1 MTLLPRRPGLRVNL
15 GGHWQLSAP
24 GDRSLRQ
31 LSHRLCLRRN
41 FPGSCGSIS
50 TALVLVINNPLA
62 SAADARDPASIPGLG
77 GSPGEGNGNPLQ
89 YSCLENPMD
98 RGAWWATVYGVA
110 KESDRT
116 EHWSP
121 CQFLRRLSLLE
132 PPTPSLAPPHRRAL
146 GTDKPDPHPA
156 SRLSTSWRG
165 GALGRHKGICRGLLP
180 TVSTWGT
187 S

>member
-1 MTLLPRRPGLRVNL
+1 M
-15 GGHWQLSAP
+15 
-24 GDRSLRQ
+24 
-31 LSHRLCLRRN
+31 CLRRN

-62 SAADARDPASIPGLG
+62 SAADARDPGSIPGLG

-116 EHWSP
+116 EHLAAAAAAARQALAGLPASSWGAFHSWSLHP
-121 CQFLRRLSLLE
+121 GAL
-132 PPTPSLAPPHRRAL
+132 PPTTTGPWAP
-146 GTDKPDPHPA
+146 DKPDPHPA

-180 TVSTWGT
+180 TVSTWGK